1 MNNDYRPFLFA
12 DAYVLSSY
20 TRDPTLVRLMQDDK
34 VAFTSNLIT
43 KGVARYQLYEKNV
56 KVPMELVR
64 RAIEY
69 YYVNNY
75 LYAPNLVLSD
85 DEILQTVADSY
96 TQQIVDDF
104 NQQHQNDKLDIWVT
118 RYDGSHGLRQ
128 HSQIKLKEKAVS
140 VPISFSN
147 RY

>member
-12 DAYVLSSY
+12 DAFVLSSY
-20 TRDPTLVRLMQDDK
+20 TKDPTLIRLLQDDK
-34 VAFTSNLIT
+34 VAFTSKLIT
-43 KGVARYQLYEKNV
+43 QGVERFKLYEKSV
-56 KVPMELVR
+56 KVPINLVR
-64 RAIEY
+64 QAIEY
-69 YYVNNY
+69 YYVNDY
-75 LYAPNLVLSD
+75 IYSPNLILSD

-96 TQQIVDDF
+96 VQQIVDDYT
-104 NQQHQNDKLDIWVT
+104 QQHANDKLDIWVT

-128 HSQIKLKEKAVS
+128 HAQIKLKEKAVS